1 MEQMKVSKSV
11 ACLERVWVFVTL
23 LRLVQALVWL
33 MALQL
38 VECLASQMVLRW
50 VSLSPCLM
58 LQSMSVRVS
67 GCQMG

>member
-1 MEQMKVSKSV
+1 M
-11 ACLERVWVFVTL
+11 ERVWAFVTL
-23 LRLVQALVWL
+23 LRLIQVLAWL
-33 MALQL
+33 MVLQL
-38 VECLASQMVLRW
+38 VECLASQMVLCW